1 MKKFVN
7 FIKMC
12 YSKKLKMKIHI
23 KNGLLCIL
31 SAVCASALVVT
42 VAFVAVK
49 HTNTNGQGGL
59 ETPGLPELSDNTLS
73 QTLQDSGITG
83 VDDSTEI
90 QDDDKDR
97 VLSYISYRVKKG
109 DMIGYIADTFNV
121 TQDTII
127 SVNNIRQSR
136 LIQIGQYLKI
146 PSMPGILYTVKDA
159 DETPATIAD
168 KYKVDATKCALVNNK
183 TTDTKLDPGSVMFV
197 PDAELDWVT
206 RQEINGDLFK
216 KPIHSYY
223 YISSSYGWRDSPFDA
238 SKRTFHNGIDLACP
252 YGSSI
257 YSALAGTVSAVGY
270 NDVYG
275 NYVIIA
281 HHSGYKTL
289 YGHMSA
295 VLCVKGQ
302 SVTTDTKI
310 GRVGSTGMST
320 GPHVHFSVFKNGK
333 TVNPANLWK

>member
-1 MKKFVN
+1 M
-7 FIKMC
+7 
-12 YSKKLKMKIHI
+12 KLKMKLQI

-31 SAVCASALVVT
+31 SAVCASALVVSVT
-42 VAFVAVK
+42 VVAIN
-49 HTNTNGQGGL
+49 HTNTSGQGGL
-59 ETPGLPELSDNTLS
+59 ETPGLPELTDDALAETLPIDETSTDSDSVAIL
-73 QTLQDSGITG
+73 
-83 VDDSTEI
+83 
-90 QDDDKDR
+90 DDDQDR
-97 VLSYISYRVKKG
+97 VLSYISYRVKQG
-109 DMIGYIADTFNV
+109 DMIGFIADSFGV

-146 PSMPGILYTVKDA
+146 PSMPGILYTVKSA
-159 DETPATIAD
+159 DETPASIAE
-168 KYKVDATKCALVNNK
+168 KYKIDAAKCALVNNK
-183 TTDTKLDPGSVMFV
+183 TQDAKLAAGATLFI

-223 YISSSYGWRDSPFDA
+223 YLSSYYGWRQSPFDS
-238 SKRTFHNGIDLACP
+238 SKRTYHNGIDMACA
-252 YGSSI
+252 YGTSI
-257 YSALAGTVSAVGY
+257 YAALAGTVTTVGY
-270 NDVYG
+270 NDTYG
-275 NYVIIA
+275 NYVIIS

-302 SVTTDTKI
+302 NVSTETKI
-310 GRVGSTGMST
+310 GRVGSTGKST
-320 GPHVHFSVFKNGK
+320 GPHCHFTVFKGGK